1 MQWPSFKIFTNSDP
15 SLRLKERMKQIKKGF
30 VLFLLLLFSFGACF
44 ASEKEDSIR
53 IGILDTI
60 DPWFFVWSFGDSMER
75 LRERFVDKRIT
86 SQELSFSQLLEA
98 IKKKELDFFIAPSGF
113 FAFVADSS
121 GARHLATFH
130 KNSAKD
136 PGKSVGSVFV
146 KRAGDIRFN
155 SLKDL
160 SKATF
165 SATDPNSFEGWII
178 AKGELFKQG
187 VNVEDIEK
195 RALFTGYGLPDVLT
209 FVLNKSVDVGILK
222 ACELE
227 KLIADGTIPKNAV
240 EVIGEKKNDGLA
252 CKVST
257 DLYPDVVFA
266 SLPKASSKL
275 VKEIS
280 IALFLMPEVGEGNWG
295 FASDFSAVQDLYRSL
310 RMGPF
315 EYLNHTTPKALLY
328 EYRYIFYSIAIIG
341 FIGLLYIVAVKR
353 LVAKRTKDLRLALKK
368 KEELQKEA
376 RSIQDRLFQMEKAGV
391 VQELSALFAHE
402 AQQPIAS
409 LINYSDGLKQYLA
422 SQNRDEIIE
431 EALSEISAQAQRL
444 SDIINKVRSYAKHK
458 NRVFKIFALN
468 DSIHNALKHVKKTR
482 GSFDIPINL
491 CMREQAHVLGDPLEI
506 ELVIVNLIKNSL
518 TALSE
523 MKNGSI
529 EVSLSEESPFWK
541 LTVKDNGKELPE
553 ETYRL
558 LAQPIH
564 SNQGLGLGLSICKVI
579 AENHGGKISFEQIKP
594 QGLAASLYLPIAN
607 PTKEKNVR

>member
-1 MQWPSFKIFTNSDP
+1 
-15 SLRLKERMKQIKKGF
+15 MKQIKKGF
-30 VLFLLLLFSFGACF
+30 LLFLLLLFSFGTCF
-44 ASEKEDSIR
+44 ASEKEDSIH

-75 LRERFVDKRIT
+75 LRERFADKRIT
-86 SQELSFSQLLEA
+86 SQELSFSQLLDA

-113 FAFVADSS
+113 FAFVSDSS

-130 KNSAKD
+130 KNTAKD

-146 KRAGDIRFN
+146 KRAGDNRFN
-155 SLKDL
+155 SIKDL

-165 SATDPNSFEGWII
+165 SATDPNSFDGWII

-187 VNVEDIEK
+187 FNVEAIEK

-209 FVLNKSVDVGILK
+209 FVFNKTVDVGILK

-227 KLIADGTIPKNAV
+227 KLIADGTIPKDAV
-240 EVIGEKKNDGLA
+240 EVIGEKKNDELA

-295 FASDFSAVQDLYRSL
+295 FASDFSSVQGLYRSL

-328 EYRYIFYSIAIIG
+328 EYRYIFYSIALIAL
-341 FIGLLYIVAVKR
+341 IGLLYIVAVKR
-353 LVAKRTKDLRLALKK
+353 VVAKRTKDLRLALQK

-409 LINYSDGLKQYLA
+409 LINYSDGLKQYFA
-422 SQNRDEIIE
+422 NQNCDEIVE

-458 NRVFKIFALN
+458 NRVFENFALN
-468 DSIHNALKHVKKTR
+468 NAVNNALKHVQKTR
-482 GSFDIPINL
+482 GSLEIPIDLRMNEL
-491 CMREQAHVLGDPLEI
+491 AYVLGDPLEI

-518 TALSE
+518 TALSNLE
-523 MKNGSI
+523 NGSI
-529 EVSLSEESPFWK
+529 EVSISKESTFWK
-541 LTVKDNGKELPE
+541 LTVKDNGLELPE
-553 ETYRL
+553 EIFSL
-558 LAQPIH
+558 LAQPVH
-564 SNQGLGLGLSICKVI
+564 SNKGLGLGLSICKVI
-579 AENHGGKISFEQIKP
+579 AENHGGKISFEQLKP
-594 QGLAASLYLPIAN
+594 HGLAASLYLPIAT
-607 PTKEKNVR
+607 PSKEENARRN

>member
-1 MQWPSFKIFTNSDP
+1 M
-15 SLRLKERMKQIKKGF
+15 KKGF
-30 VLFLLLLFSFGACF
+30 LLFLLLLFSFGGCF

-75 LRERFVDKRIT
+75 LRERFEDKRIT
-86 SQELSFSQLLEA
+86 SRELSFSQLLDA

-146 KRAGDIRFN
+146 KRADDNRFN
-155 SLKDL
+155 TLKDL

-187 VNVEDIEK
+187 VNVDAIEK
-195 RALFTGYGLPDVLT
+195 RALFTGYGLPDVIT
-209 FVLNKSVDVGILK
+209 FVLNKSVDVGVLK

-257 DLYPDVVFA
+257 ELYPDVVFA

-280 IALFLMPEVGEGNWG
+280 IALFLMPDVGEGNWG

-328 EYRYIFYSIAIIG
+328 EYRYVFYSIALIV

-368 KEELQKEA
+368 KEEVQKEA

-409 LINYSDGLKQYLA
+409 LINYSDGLKQYF
-422 SQNRDEIIE
+422 STQNQDEIVE
-431 EALSEISAQAQRL
+431 EALSEISTQAQRL

-458 NRVFKIFALN
+458 NRVFEIFVLN
-468 DSIHNALKHVKKTR
+468 DAVHNALKHVKKTR
-482 GSFDIPINL
+482 GGFEIPINL
-491 CMREQAHVLGDPLEI
+491 SVKERAYVLGDPLEI

-523 MKNGSI
+523 MKNGLI
-529 EVSLSEESPFWK
+529 DVSLSEESSFWK
-541 LTVKDNGKELPE
+541 LTVRDNGRELPE
-553 ETYRL
+553 DTFRL

-564 SNQGLGLGLSICKVI
+564 SNKGLGLGLSICKVI
-579 AENHGGKISFEQIKP
+579 AENHGGKISFGQIKP
-594 QGLAASLYLPIAN
+594 HGLAATLFLPKAN
-607 PTKEKNVR
+607 PIEEQNVRRN

>member
-1 MQWPSFKIFTNSDP
+1 
-15 SLRLKERMKQIKKGF
+15 
-30 VLFLLLLFSFGACF
+30 
-44 ASEKEDSIR
+44 
-53 IGILDTI
+53 
-60 DPWFFVWSFGDSMER
+60 MER

-98 IKKKELDFFIAPSGF
+98 IKKKELDFFVAPSGF
-113 FAFVADSS
+113 FAFVSDSS

-146 KRAGDIRFN
+146 KRAGDNRFN

-178 AKGELFKQG
+178 AKGELYKQG
-187 VNVEDIEK
+187 VNVEAIEE

-240 EVIGEKKNDGLA
+240 EVIGEKQNDGLA

-295 FASDFSAVQDLYRSL
+295 FASDFSAVQELYKSL

-328 EYRYIFYSIAIIG
+328 EYRYIFYSIAIIA

-402 AQQPIAS
+402 AQQPITS

-422 SQNRDEIIE
+422 SQNRDEIVE

-458 NRVFKIFALN
+458 NRVFEIFSFN
-468 DSIHNALKHVKKTR
+468 DSVHNALKHVQKTR
-482 GSFDIPINL
+482 GNFELPINL
-491 CMREQAHVLGDPLEI
+491 CMNGHAYVLGDPLEI

-518 TALSE
+518 TALSN

-529 EVSLSEESPFWK
+529 EVSLSEESSFWK

-553 ETYRL
+553 ETFRL

-579 AENHGGKISFEQIKP
+579 AENHGGRIRFEQLKP
-594 QGLAASLYLPIAN
+594 HGLAASLYLPIAN
-607 PTKEKNVR
+607 PPKEQNAR